1 MSPIY
6 NLPKRATKA
15 APKPK
20 GPREVHVDPLPIELA
35 KLLKLQSLVQSG
47 GEAKVVITD
56 GLVKV
61 NGEIETRKGKKIN
74 AGDVVELGD
83 ERFVVVG

>member
-15 APKPK
+15 KP
-20 GPREVHVDPLPIELA
+20 PREVTINPLPIELA
-35 KLLKLQSLVQSG
+35 KLLKLQTLVQSG
-47 GEAKVVITD
+47 GEAKVAITE

-61 NGEIETRKGKKIN
+61 NGEVETRKGKKIN
-74 AGDVVELGD
+74 AGDVVEFGD
-83 ERFVVVG
+83 DRFVIVGE